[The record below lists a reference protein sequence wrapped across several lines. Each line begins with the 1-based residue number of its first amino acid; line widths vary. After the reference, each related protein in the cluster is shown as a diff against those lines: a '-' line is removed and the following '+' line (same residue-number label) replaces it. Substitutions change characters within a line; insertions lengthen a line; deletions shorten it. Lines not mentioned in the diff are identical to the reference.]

1 MPDDS
6 AAFVLRQNVIFG
18 RGPFAEITAGKELGD
33 QDRLDVGRVRVEGDE
48 LEDEAGSPERKKR
61 ENFAVKI
68 LARALHVFGRVDHLG
83 VAFLSLKYKDLRL
96 GLVKFRIQRLG

>member
-1 MPDDS
+1 MPDDG
-6 AAFVLRQNVIFG
+6 ATFVLRQNVVFG
-18 RGPFAEITAGKELGD
+18 RSPFTEITAGKELGD

-68 LARALHVFGRVDHLG
+68 LARALHVLGCVDHLG
-83 VAFLSLKYKDLRL
+83 VAFLSLQYKDLGL
-96 GLVKFRIQRLG
+96 G